1 MDNHSDPWK
10 PVGTVFT
17 GAGTGPTKYTCG
29 LPMSHPKYQL
39 IEIPHA
45 ELDHLIADHTSPE
58 VLQFGSDEMVKM
70 FEGLFEAVSSPEV
83 SSANG

>member
-1 MDNHSDPWK
+1 MPHNW
-10 PVGTVFT
+10 G
-17 GAGTGPTKYTCG
+17 GEN
-29 LPMSHPKYQL
+29 QL

-83 SSANG
+83 SSANGWEVFTAMMEIFASGDWE